1 MIIERVL
8 NNNVIS
14 SLNQRGEE
22 VICMGKG
29 IAFQKKSGD
38 VVEDTLIE
46 KEFVLKDSVTSQ
58 QFQQLFEDVPAEEIE
73 LVKKIVDYA
82 EKELQVTLAPTI
94 YLNLTDHMHYA
105 IMRAKEGIE
114 LPNPLLFETK
124 KFYPKEFR
132 IAQHTLA
139 KISDYFSVTLPESEA
154 GFIAFHIVNAQQ
166 KHADMSTTMET
177 TEMVRNILRII
188 SRYFGI
194 TLNAETLSYQ
204 KIVTHL
210 QYFAQRYLENK
221 LSEET
226 DEFLFAL
233 IQSKYPKAFQAVQR
247 INDFLITRYDRPIGE
262 SEMIYLTIHIE
273 RVVQEQQ

>member
-1 MIIERVL
+1 MIIGRVL

-14 SLNQRGEE
+14 SVNPQGEE
-22 VICMGKG
+22 IICMGKG
-29 IAFQKKSGD
+29 IAFQKKAGD
-38 VVEDTLIE
+38 VVDDTLIE

-58 QFQQLFEDVPAEEIE
+58 QFQQLLQDVPAEEIE

-82 EKELQVTLAPTI
+82 EAELDVSLSSAI

-114 LPNPLLFETK
+114 LPNPLLFETR

-132 IAQHTLA
+132 LAQHALE
-139 KISDYFSVTLPESEA
+139 KIEEYFGVSLPESEA

-166 KHADMSTTMET
+166 QHADMSQTLEA
-177 TEMVRNILRII
+177 TEMVRNILTII

-194 TLNAETLSYQ
+194 TLNSETLSYQ
-204 KIVTHL
+204 RIVTHL
-210 QYFAQRYLENK
+210 QYFAQRYL
-221 LSEET
+221 SETLTDEP

-247 INDFLITRYDRPIGE
+247 INDFLITRYARPIGE

-273 RVVQEQQ
+273 RVVQE